1 MPNFLIIKSNL
12 FIKDIFIVSEISEGC
27 KSEGVDMHCGTLN
40 ERKQNEETFHLF
52 KVI

>member
-1 MPNFLIIKSNL
+1 MPNFLIIKLNL
-12 FIKDIFIVSEISEGC
+12 FIRNIFIVSKVSEDC
-27 KSEGVDMHCGTLN
+27 KSEGVDMHCWAPN